1 MKPDKNNS
9 QFLTIFHWTYF
20 YKKLLVKSK
29 ENRQLNSSSNSCIPW
44 KQQNKFRN
52 FVMTIRHYCPSI
64 LVEVPR
70 SVYWNFSTPTH
81 LDRKLNSDRRSRYFE
96 SLKRDSSPEKFHFF
110 RPFCW
115 VRIDVRNLDIP
126 FKLSLWPAER
136 AFVPAYFLE
145 RVRPFNRKGT
155 IT

>member
-1 MKPDKNNS
+1 
-9 QFLTIFHWTYF
+9 
-20 YKKLLVKSK
+20 
-29 ENRQLNSSSNSCIPW
+29 
-44 KQQNKFRN
+44 
-52 FVMTIRHYCPSI
+52 MTIRHYCPSI

-155 IT
+155 ITQLIALLIAIRNKRFHRIFFDWILTIEVLLIRQ